1 VRAECRA
8 GASGRC
14 QDLVFA
20 NILARPLMLMA
31 RDLARGVAPGGR
43 VILAGLLQR
52 QEAGVLAAYR
62 AQGFALDFRIV
73 GDGWSTLV
81 LRK

>member
-1 VRAECRA
+1 
-8 GASGRC
+8 
-14 QDLVFA
+14 VFA

-43 VILAGLLQR
+43 AILAGLLRR

-62 AQGFALDFRIV
+62 AQGLTLDFRIV
-73 GDGWSTLV
+73 LDGWSTLV